1 MKFVKSNNVTS
12 QIEFKNIKSILSMY
26 LYTLG
31 TLFLGFSI
39 YLFISL
45 NDENNSF
52 VTWSG
57 EGLFWS
63 LIIFLVSL
71 FVLFLP
77 TEFFNSTFLSNSS
90 FKDLLSN
97 TITVISFSLFF
108 LIINQILI
116 NSNNIVVNQLQ
127 QIIRS
132 VSFSGFITIP
142 ICLFIF
148 QRERVSTSARH
159 IVEFSLDMFKNDPL
173 LQENKQNNPY
183 ASSCVKTLAELTAC
197 CH

>member
-71 FVLFLP
+71 FILFLP
-77 TEFFNSTFLSNSS
+77 TEFFNSTF
-90 FKDLLSN
+90 FK
-97 TITVISFSLFF
+97 
-108 LIINQILI
+108 
-116 NSNNIVVNQLQ
+116 
-127 QIIRS
+127 R
-132 VSFSGFITIP
+132 
-142 ICLFIF
+142 
-148 QRERVSTSARH
+148 RVA
-159 IVEFSLDMFKNDPL
+159 
-173 LQENKQNNPY
+173 QE
-183 ASSCVKTLAELTAC
+183 S
-197 CH
+197 

>member
-1 MKFVKSNNVTS
+1 MKFVKSNNVTF

-148 QRERVSTSARH
+148 QAFGSKFNIFKKYTY
-159 IVEFSLDMFKNDPL
+159 SLVL
-173 LQENKQNNPY
+173 LIWVM
-183 ASSCVKTLAELTAC
+183 SSQFFL
-197 CH
+197 